1 MHVYV
6 HVTHFN
12 GYQAST
18 MGKFL
23 FPRHYSTPF
32 TKGERRSQQMVEKK
46 GIVLHICMLCP
57 NPPPPQKNATDI
69 KVCN

>member
-1 MHVYV
+1 MYMHVYV
-6 HVTHFN
+6 YVTHFN

-32 TKGERRSQQMVEKK
+32 TEGERRSQQMVEKK
-46 GIVLHICMLCP
+46 ESFCTFACYVQI
-57 NPPPPQKNATDI
+57 PPPPQKKPQLT
-69 KVCN
+69 